1 MLAVQP
7 GYVKAGSES
16 EITLVGSGLSGT
28 PNLGQGVE
36 VLEVLITA
44 NLVRESGATLIT
56 LCPSQTP
63 LAELSTVNLAI
74 DVHEDTEIYT
84 PLTSRIAHLVVIDV
98 LAMGVAMARGPSL
111 VNHLKSVKRSLRSLR
126 LSPKSVKALDD

>member
-1 MLAVQP
+1 MQAIV
-7 GYVKAGSES
+7 GGDVKPTDVAICISS
-16 EITLVGSGLSGT
+16 RAL
-28 PNLGQGVE
+28 QGFADH
-36 VLEVLITA
+36 A
-44 NLVRESGATLIT
+44 NLVRESGASLIT

-84 PLTSRIAHLVVIDV
+84 PADFAHADLVVIDV

-111 VNHLKSVKRSLRSLR
+111 VNPSR
-126 LSPKSVKALDD
+126 A

>member
-1 MLAVQP
+1 MVP
-7 GYVKAGSES
+7 
-16 EITLVGSGLSGT
+16 
-28 PNLGQGVE
+28 
-36 VLEVLITA
+36 
-44 NLVRESGATLIT
+44 RTLIT

-98 LAMGVAMARGPSL
+98 LAMGVAMARGDYKL
-111 VNHLKSVKRSLRSLR
+111 MKV
-126 LSPKSVKALDD
+126 